1 MTRRLFLALALSLAA
16 APSAMAQDPVDPSLA
31 GEELPS
37 IDHLL
42 TGLETNLNFDTRSAR
57 IRMTVVNPRRTK
69 VYEIFSYGRGLD
81 ESTMEFLE
89 PARERG
95 TRYLRR
101 GDEMWMY
108 LPSIERTQK
117 ISGHMLRQGMAG
129 SDMSYEDMTSSTDW
143 AEIYDGEITAKEDV
157 DGRPHWRVE
166 LTAKTDD
173 VTYAKRVLWIDAETL
188 IPSKQE
194 LYAISGMLV
203 KRWMMSNVQELGDGR
218 SYPMTMRIED
228 TLRDGTYTEIETT
241 EIELGIE
248 LEEEVFSLRWLER
261 G

>member
-1 MTRRLFLALALSLAA
+1 MTRRLFLVLALAFIATPA
-16 APSAMAQDPVDPSLA
+16 VAQDAPPATDAATPTID
-31 GEELPS
+31 EL
-37 IDHLL
+37 LN
-42 TGLETNLNFDTRSAR
+42 GLETNLNFETRSAR
-57 IRMTVVNPRRTK
+57 IRMTVANPRRTK
-69 VYEIFSYGRGLD
+69 VYEMQTYGRGLD
-81 ESTMEFLE
+81 ESTIEFTE

-143 AEIYDGEITAKEDV
+143 DEHYDGVIEGQEDV
-157 DGRPHWRVE
+157 EGRPHWKIE
-166 LTAKTDD
+166 LTATTTE
-173 VTYAKRVLWIDAETL
+173 VTYARRVIWVDAETL
-188 IPSKQE
+188 IPTKQE

-203 KRWMMSNVQELGDGR
+203 KRWEMNNVQELSDGR

-228 TLRDGTYTEIETT
+228 TLRDGTYTEIETYD
-241 EIELGIE
+241 IELGIE
-248 LEEEVFSLRWLER
+248 LEEEVFSVRWLER